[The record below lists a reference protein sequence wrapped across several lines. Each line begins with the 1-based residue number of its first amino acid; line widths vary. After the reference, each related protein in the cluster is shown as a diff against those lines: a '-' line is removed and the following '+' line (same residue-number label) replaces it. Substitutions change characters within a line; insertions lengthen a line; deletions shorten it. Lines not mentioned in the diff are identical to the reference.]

1 MTDKQKMFADEYL
14 ANGFQAG
21 KAYLAV
27 YRNTKSES
35 AAYANSCRMLNYPE
49 VKEYIQQRMKE
60 IQTEKTAD
68 AQEVMEYLTAV
79 MRGEQ
84 QDELLTM
91 AGISK
96 EVRVSSRDRNKAAEL
111 LGKAHGLFEKN
122 VNLTGDMGIKIEVD
136 YGDNS

>member
-14 ANGFQAG
+14 ANGFQAA

-35 AAYANSCRMLNYPE
+35 SAYANSCRMLNYPE

-91 AGISK
+91 DGISK

-136 YGDNS
+136 YGEDS

>member
-27 YRNTKSES
+27 YRNTKSEN

-49 VKEYIQQRMKE
+49 VKEYIRQRMKE

-91 AGISK
+91 DGIAK